1 LSQNQIK
8 DILEETRTIAVVGL
22 SNDSKKISYKV
33 SAYMQQHGYKIVPLN
48 PFVDY
53 VLGEKCYKSLLNIPV
68 EIQKNIDIIDIF
80 RKSEDVLPIVEQAI
94 QLKAAIG
101 KTVAIWIQLGIV
113 NQQAAE
119 TAKQAGLIVVKDKCL
134 MIEHLRLI

>member
-1 LSQNQIK
+1 LSQSQIK

-22 SNDSKKISYKV
+22 SNDPEKISYKI
-33 SAYMQQHGYKIVPLN
+33 STYMQQHGYNIIPVN

-68 EIQKNIDIIDIF
+68 EIQKTIDIIDIF
-80 RKSEDVLPIVEQAI
+80 RKTEDILPIVEQAI

-101 KTVAIWIQLGIV
+101 KKVIVWIQLGIV
-113 NQQAAE
+113 NEQAAE
-119 TAKQAGLIVVKDKCL
+119 TAKQAGLVVVMDKCL
-134 MIEHLRLI
+134 MIEHQRLI